1 VIFGSSMIAILTEG
15 GPDLLAAFHFLILG
29 DCDSKV
35 TAVAMLGAG
44 NNIHPEALPLF
55 AGKLVR
61 IIPHLDEPDRKGR
74 RVGTDAARR
83 WQTQPQGTG
92 AETEIVS
99 LREWLL
105 GTGKD
110 LNDAVRLSRGKQ
122 LAIGRRLSF
131 QQTKLA
137 VRINLEMENHY
148 MLLRVKD

>member
-1 VIFGSSMIAILTEG
+1 MIFGSSMIAILTEG

-55 AGKLVR
+55 AGKRVR
-61 IIPHLDEPDRKGR
+61 IIPHLDKAGAKGR
-74 RVGTDAARR
+74 RAGMDPAVR
-83 WQTQPQGTG
+83 WQRQLRGAG

-99 LREWLL
+99 LWKWLL

-110 LNDAVRLSRGKQ
+110 LNDAARLPRGKQ
-122 LAIGRRLSF
+122 LAIARRL
-131 QQTKLA
+131 A
-137 VRINLEMENHY
+137 VYVSPVRC
-148 MLLRVKD
+148 